1 MSVIVGSVINC
12 VLEWE
17 KINSHVISSYKIL
30 MLLYF
35 SARFI
40 CKCFYFLYFCGYKED
55 RKNNFSIILGFWV
68 KKIYIIFYFHI
79 VNLFGRPKLLNCI
92 NYMNG
97 CYCII
102 DRS

>member
-1 MSVIVGSVINC
+1 VSVIVGSVINC

-40 CKCFYFLYFCGYKED
+40 CKCFIFYIFVAIKRIE
-55 RKNNFSIILGFWV
+55 K
-68 KKIYIIFYFHI
+68 IIFR
-79 VNLFGRPKLLNCI
+79 LF
-92 NYMNG
+92 
-97 CYCII
+97 
-102 DRS
+102 